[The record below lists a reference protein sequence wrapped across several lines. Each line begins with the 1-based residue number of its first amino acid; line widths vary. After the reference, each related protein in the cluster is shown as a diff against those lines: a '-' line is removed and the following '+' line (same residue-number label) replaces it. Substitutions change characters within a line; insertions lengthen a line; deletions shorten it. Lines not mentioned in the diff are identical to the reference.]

1 MRVKTHVR
9 TIAAAFA
16 TVLALTGATA
26 CSAGDDPG
34 SAGGTTGAEHTDDI
48 SVGVQPDPAAVALLP
63 AAAKAKG
70 TLEVPMDLTSPP
82 TTFMA
87 PDNKTPIGFNPD
99 IARLIA
105 KKLGLG
111 LKIDN
116 VKFATVIPG
125 LQGGRYDF
133 TASTMGPSADRLK
146 VLDMIDY
153 FADGEGVLVSYGNPQ
168 HLSMDSLCGNTIAV
182 QSGTTQEIRQLPDLS
197 KTNCESKG
205 KPAIKAVSLPS
216 VNDALTQVMSK
227 RIDGVFY
234 DSTSLSWAA
243 KQQPKSFQVLQPVLD
258 AVPVA
263 LALNKNSPLTPAVQK
278 AMQSIID
285 SPKYA
290 EALNRW
296 GFDGLGV
303 KTAAPSKPED

>member
-1 MRVKTHVR
+1 MRVKTHFR
-9 TIAAAFA
+9 TITAAVA
-16 TVLALTGATA
+16 TVLALAGATA
-26 CSAGDDPG
+26 CSTGTDPG
-34 SAGGTTGAEHTDDI
+34 SSAGSTSAEHTDDI
-48 SVGVQPDPAAVALLP
+48 SVGIQPDPAAVALLP
-63 AAAKAKG
+63 DAVKAKG

-87 PDNKTPIGFNPD
+87 SDNKTPIGFNPD

-105 KKLGLG
+105 KKLGLD

-125 LQGGRYDF
+125 LQAGRYDF
-133 TASTMGPSADRLK
+133 TASTMGPTSDRLE

-153 FADGEGVLVSYGNPQ
+153 FANGTGVLVPAGNPQ
-168 HLSMDSLCGNTIAV
+168 HLSMDSLCGNTIGV
-182 QSGTTQEIRQLPDLS
+182 QSGTTQEIHELPQLS
-197 KTNCESKG
+197 KTNCESKS

-216 VNDALTQVMSK
+216 VNDALTQVASK

-243 KQQPKSFQVLQPVLD
+243 MQQPKTFEVLQPVLD
-258 AVPVA
+258 TVPVA

-285 SPKYA
+285 SPEYNK
-290 EALNRW
+290 ALHRW
-296 GFDGLGV
+296 GFDDLGV
-303 KTAAPSKPED
+303 KEAIRSKAQD

>member
-1 MRVKTHVR
+1 MRVNTRFR
-9 TIAAAFA
+9 TITAAFA

-26 CSAGDDPG
+26 CSTGDDPG
-34 SAGGTTGAEHTDDI
+34 SSAGSTSAEHTDDI

-63 AAAKAKG
+63 ASAKAKG
-70 TLEVPMDLTSPP
+70 NLEVPMDLTSPP

-87 PDNKTPIGFNPD
+87 ADNKTPIGFNPD

-111 LKIDN
+111 LQIDN

-133 TASTMGPSADRLK
+133 TASTMGPTADRLK

-153 FADGEGVLVSYGNPQ
+153 FANGEGVLVPYGNPQ
-168 HLSMDSLCGNTIAV
+168 HLSMDGMCGNNIAV
-182 QSGTTQEIRQLPDLS
+182 QSGTTQEIHELPDLS
-197 KTNCESKG
+197 KANCESKG
-205 KPAIKAVSLPS
+205 KPAIKGVSLPS

-227 RIDGVFY
+227 RVDGVFY
-234 DSTSLSWAA
+234 DSTSLSWAVA
-243 KQQPKSFQVLQPVLD
+243 KEPKSFQVLQPVLNT
-258 AVPVA
+258 VPVA
-263 LALNKNSPLTPAVQK
+263 LALNKNSPLTPAIQK

-303 KTAAPSKPED
+303 KTASPSKAED